1 VKTIVK
7 RKRRKSTKTSSFGV
21 SSRESHD
28 SSKFYDSKL
37 YNEIKETKVKYV
49 ENSIPEEY
57 INHVIHK
64 SSEKMDE
71 LPDNSVH
78 LMVTSPPYNVGKDY
92 DDDLSLEEY
101 IQLIREVMQEVYR
114 VLVPGGRVCLN
125 ITNVGRKP
133 YIPLHKY
140 AMHEMLDIGY
150 LMRGEVIWDKSASAG
165 TSTAWGSWQSA
176 SNPTL
181 RDTHEFILVFCKQTF
196 SRKKPKDKRS
206 TISKEEFLEYT
217 KSIWSFSAES
227 AKKIGHPA
235 PYPIELPY
243 RCIQLYTFIDDV
255 VLDPFMGSGTT
266 AVASIRTKRGFVGYE
281 KEIKYVN
288 LANKRIESEKII
300 QKKLEIV

>member
-1 VKTIVK
+1 
-7 RKRRKSTKTSSFGV
+7 V